1 MFRFSCFKVEAS
13 EGTMSTLQ
21 PDSSDHAGRGSA
33 GQREKIKREVV
44 CKICQA
50 VYVPSRAHRRL
61 ASSSQAVVES
71 TFMSMCHFCF
81 RCRRPACPSCW
92 DEVHGVCGACALEAQ
107 LPFRSSVPPLDG
119 VIFPPIQH
127 LPLARV
133 RAGTPPLVCVQPG
146 SFQRAP
152 LPIEA
157 QTTLYLQTILD
168 QPIDDA
174 SRTDLPPQTSIS
186 SPKPQ
191 PHVIDD
197 IADVATRPEKRGVQ
211 RQATSRKVT
220 TRRDK
225 LGRIVIEILLVIVL
239 LTVCLILS
247 ALLFPGVNDVIAQIL
262 HVDIRSEI
270 AYLLELIQHL
280 F

>member
-1 MFRFSCFKVEAS
+1 
-13 EGTMSTLQ
+13 MSIHQ
-21 PDSSDHAGRGSA
+21 PDSSDHAARDSA
-33 GQREKIKREVV
+33 GQREKTKREAI

-50 VYVPSRAHRRL
+50 VYVPSRTQRRL
-61 ASSSQAVVES
+61 ASSPQAVLES

-107 LPFRSSVPPLDG
+107 LAFRSSAPPLDG

-157 QTTLYLQTILD
+157 QSTLYLQTVPD
-168 QPIDDA
+168 QSLDDA
-174 SRTDLPPQTSIS
+174 GKRDLSPQTSVS

-191 PHVIDD
+191 PQATDD
-197 IADVATRPEKRGVQ
+197 IADVATRPEKRDGDHE
-211 RQATSRKVT
+211 ATSHKVA
-220 TRRDK
+220 RRR
-225 LGRIVIEILLVIVL
+225 GRLEHPATQILLVIVL
-239 LTVCLILS
+239 LAFFLMGI
-247 ALLFPGVNDVIAQIL
+247 ALLFPSVNDALTQVL
-262 HVDIRSEI
+262 HVDIRAGI
-270 AYLLELIQHL
+270 AYLLALIQHL

>member
-1 MFRFSCFKVEAS
+1 MFWFLCFSVEAS
-13 EGTMSTLQ
+13 EGTMSIHQ
-21 PDSSDHAGRGSA
+21 PNSSGHAAHGSA
-33 GQREKIKREVV
+33 GQREKTKREVM

-61 ASSSQAVVES
+61 AGSPQAVVES

-92 DEVHGVCGACALEAQ
+92 DEVHGVCGACALEAH
-107 LPFRSSVPPLDG
+107 LSFRSSVPPLDG

-157 QTTLYLQTILD
+157 QSTLYLQTIPDQSLD
-168 QPIDDA
+168 DV
-174 SRTDLPPQTSIS
+174 SKKDLSPQTSVS

-191 PHVIDD
+191 PQVID
-197 IADVATRPEKRGVQ
+197 IADLVTRPEKRRVD
-211 RQATSRKVT
+211 RQTTSRKVAM
-220 TRRDK
+220 RR
-225 LGRIVIEILLVIVL
+225 GRLKHPVTQILLVIVL
-239 LTVCLILS
+239 LIFFFIVS
-247 ALLFPGVNDVIAQIL
+247 ALLFPSVNDALTQTL
-262 HVDIRSEI
+262 HVDIRSGI